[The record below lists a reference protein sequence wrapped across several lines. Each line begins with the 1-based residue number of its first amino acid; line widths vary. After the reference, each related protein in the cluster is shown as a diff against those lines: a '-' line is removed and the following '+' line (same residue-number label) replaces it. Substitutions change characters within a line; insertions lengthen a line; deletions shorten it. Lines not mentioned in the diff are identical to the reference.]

1 MKMMKEKRKRIEFR
15 ITAPQAQNVHLC
27 GSFNNWSENLDL
39 MKKDSA
45 GTWKKIKM
53 LPEGTHEYKFLVDGD
68 WTLDPDCQDTH
79 PNAFGTKNNII
90 HL

>member
-1 MKMMKEKRKRIEFR
+1 
-15 ITAPQAQNVHLC
+15 
-27 GSFNNWSENLDL
+27 

-68 WTLDPDCQDTH
+68 WTLDPECHDTT
-79 PNAFGTKNNII
+79 PNTFGTKNSII
-90 HL
+90 QVQLQ